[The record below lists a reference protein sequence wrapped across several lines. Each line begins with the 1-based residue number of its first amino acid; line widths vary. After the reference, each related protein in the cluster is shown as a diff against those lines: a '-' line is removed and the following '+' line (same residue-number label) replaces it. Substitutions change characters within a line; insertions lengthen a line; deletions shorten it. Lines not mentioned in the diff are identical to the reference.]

1 MTWRHWTPLRIVFGL
16 VAVVGPVVAV
26 NYALDLSFLG
36 LACLGSALA
45 LLGYVLFARLIEGR
59 REVAELAPRAL
70 PEVIMG
76 LALGGVLFSLVIG
89 SIWLAGGVEFLGW
102 SPAPVLDYALGAAV
116 MGGVVE
122 ELAVRGVIFRLLQ
135 IVWGSWGALA
145 FSGLLFGALHL
156 MNPGAGVLTAL
167 AIALEAGVMLGAAY
181 MLTGRLWLPIGLH
194 AGWNFTQGGV
204 FGVSVSGN
212 AFGGMMMTAPQGPE
226 WISGGAFGA
235 EASVLAVLWC
245 GALGVGL
252 LVLAAR
258 RGRILARG
266 GAAG

>member
-1 MTWRHWTPLRIVFGL
+1 MTWLRRTPLRILLGL
-16 VAVVGPVVAV
+16 AAVVGPVVALG
-26 NYALDLSFLG
+26 YALDLPFLWN
-36 LACLGSALA
+36 ACLGSGLA
-45 LLGYVLFARLIEGR
+45 IIGYVLFARWIEGR
-59 REVAELAPRAL
+59 AVVELAPRAL
-70 PEVIMG
+70 PEVGVG
-76 LALGGVLFSLVIG
+76 LALGAVLFALVIG
-89 SIWLAGGVEFLGW
+89 SIWLAGGVEYLGW

-122 ELAVRGVIFRLLQ
+122 ELAVRGVIFRLLER
-135 IVWGSWGALA
+135 VWGSWIALA
-145 FSGLLFGALHL
+145 ISGLLFGALHL

-181 MLTGRLWLPIGLH
+181 LVTGRLWLPIGLH
-194 AGWNFTQGGV
+194 AGWNFTQGGI

-212 AFGGMMMTAPQGPE
+212 AVGGVMMTAPQGPE

-235 EASVLAVLWC
+235 EASALAVLWC

-258 RGRILARG
+258 RGRIVAR